1 MEDPASGREL
11 SGFSISCYFGQR
23 TLDKMIFLS
32 LNLTLLINKM
42 GLIMLS
48 TQAYYEN

>member
-1 MEDPASGREL
+1 MEDPASGMEL
-11 SGFSISCYFGQR
+11 SGFSISYYLGQR
-23 TLDKMIFLS
+23 TLDRM
-32 LNLTLLINKM
+32 NLTLLIYKM